1 MMSPNWILRGVYAVA
16 LGCACLALAALAVL
30 VNAQIVGRFFGAMI
44 PAADELAVYMLA
56 AATFL
61 AAGPTLR
68 RRVHIRVML
77 LLDRLPGQGAK
88 RLNVVSHL
96 GALFVVGYLAY
107 FAGELAW
114 DSYRF
119 GALSTGLY
127 PIPLWIPQLALVA
140 GAAVL
145 FVALIEG
152 ISEGLW
158 GQWPVGGVRENDSSP
173 ADDARQAPKWN

>member
-1 MMSPNWILRGVYAVA
+1 MMSPGWILRGVYAVA
-16 LGCACLALAALAVL
+16 LGCACFALAALALL

-44 PAADELAVYMLA
+44 PAADEVAVYMLA

-77 LLDRLPGQGAK
+77 LLDRLPGRGA
-88 RLNVVSHL
+88 RLLNAVSHL
-96 GALFVVGYLAY
+96 GALLVVGYLAY

-127 PIPLWIPQLALVA
+127 PTPLWIPQLALVA
-140 GAAVL
+140 GMVVL
-145 FVALIEG
+145 CVALIEG
-152 ISEGLW
+152 LIEGLREQMSS
-158 GQWPVGGVRENDSSP
+158 GGSHEAGIPRADGAPRASQW
-173 ADDARQAPKWN
+173 K